1 MKLRLKAMAAAAVTV
16 IALGCSIMD
25 PDDRDELRRR
35 IAALPSE
42 TLSHLQKTKLNTNA
56 LRWLLTYKKDH
67 NDQVGKLQ
75 CRLKAGGTWSGW
87 NDQEPTYT
95 VEDLIQ
101 CLLGGGNIPVTYTM
115 CADEFQGRGNAAM
128 NLKILHEEQV
138 PGVTQVECRF
148 VWDFRY
154 EPEKVPSDLTNPR
167 SITVDELIDWLIS
180 LPAPPPGFAAPQLV
194 PLLCPLGAG
203 PGWGCPPRPTDLP
216 GEQPT
221 DPTGGEP
228 GDHP

>member
-1 MKLRLKAMAAAAVTV
+1 M
-16 IALGCSIMD
+16 
-25 PDDRDELRRR
+25 
-35 IAALPSE
+35 
-42 TLSHLQKTKLNTNA
+42 
-56 LRWLLTYKKDH
+56 
-67 NDQVGKLQ
+67 GKLQ

-95 VEDLIQ
+95 VADFIQ
-101 CLLGGGNIPVTYTM
+101 CLLEGGDIPVTYTM
-115 CADEFQGRGNAAM
+115 CADQFQSVDGKSREN
-128 NLKILHEEQV
+128 KILNEEQV

-148 VWDFRY
+148 VWDSRY
-154 EPEKVPSDLTNPR
+154 EPEKVPSNLTNPR
-167 SITVDELIDWLIS
+167 SISLDELIDWLIS

>member
-1 MKLRLKAMAAAAVTV
+1 MGRFLETLAVAAVV
-16 IALGCSIMD
+16 VLALSCSIVD
-25 PDDRDELRRR
+25 PGDREELRRR
-35 IAALPSE
+35 IAMLPPD
-42 TLSHLQKTKLNTNA
+42 TLSTWAKWNMNA
-56 LRWLLTYKKDH
+56 NAVKWLRMYKDP

-95 VEDLIQ
+95 VADLLD
-101 CLLGGGNIPVTYTM
+101 CLLSGGDIPVTYTM
-115 CADEFQGRGNAAM
+115 CADLFQGVGDAAM
-128 NLKILHEEQV
+128 KSKILHEQQV
-138 PGVTQVECRF
+138 PGVTHVECRF

-154 EPEKVPSDLTNPR
+154 EPEKVPSNLTNPR
-167 SITVDELIDWLIS
+167 SITLDELIDWLIS
-180 LPAPPPGFAAPQLV
+180 LPAPPPGFASPQLV

>member
-1 MKLRLKAMAAAAVTV
+1 M
-16 IALGCSIMD
+16 
-25 PDDRDELRRR
+25 
-35 IAALPSE
+35 
-42 TLSHLQKTKLNTNA
+42 NTNA
-56 LRWLLTYKKDH
+56 LSWLLTYKDEH
-67 NDQVGKLQ
+67 DQVGKLQ

-95 VEDLIQ
+95 VADLIQ
-101 CLLGGGNIPVTYTM
+101 CLLEGGDIAVTYTM

-154 EPEKVPSDLTNPR
+154 EPEKVPSNLTNPR
-167 SITVDELIDWLIS
+167 SITLDELIDWLIS
-180 LPAPPPGFAAPQLV
+180 LPAPPPGFALPQLV